1 MARALRLAL
10 AGVPVHVV
18 QRGNNRGACFACD
31 EDFRRYLFCL
41 RRSIERHACSVHAYV
56 LMTNHVH
63 LLLTPLEPDAVSGLM
78 QHLGCS
84 YVRTFNKIHGRT
96 GTLWEGRF
104 RSSVIDSER
113 YFLACQRYI
122 ENNPLRAGMTTS
134 ALDYP
139 WSSHRHYAGVHR
151 DPLVTEHECY
161 LRLGRT
167 PSECRQAYGELFSA
181 GIPHQD
187 LESIRFCLNKGRP
200 LGSDDFRARISAGVL
215 AELRRAR
222 DARTDRPRT
231 IAKRSPLSQT
241 PT

>member
-1 MARALRLAL
+1 MARAPRLAL

-18 QRGNNRGACFACD
+18 QRGNNRGTCFACD
-31 EDFRRYLFCL
+31 DDFRRYLSCL
-41 RRSIERHACSVHAYV
+41 RRAIERYACSVHAYV

-63 LLLTPLEPDAVSGLM
+63 LLVTPQESHAVSGLM
-78 QHLGCS
+78 QHLGRR

-113 YFLACQRYI
+113 YFLVCQRYI
-122 ENNPLRAGMTTS
+122 ENNPVRAGMTTS

-139 WSSHRHYAGVHR
+139 WSSYRHYTGAHR

-167 PSECRQAYGELFSA
+167 PSECRQAYGELFA
-181 GIPHQD
+181 DGIPHQD

-200 LGSDDFRARISAGVL
+200 LGSDEFRARVNADVL
-215 AELRRAR
+215 TTQRRGRDPRIAHSGITAR
-222 DARTDRPRT
+222 
-231 IAKRSPLSQT
+231 RSHAPQVQR
-241 PT
+241 